1 MPVTIIYIY
10 IYIFKKLPISHY
22 PLDEKSDKEYW
33 VKVFFFIFPYV
44 LLVTCDSDLWNIQT

>member
-10 IYIFKKLPISHY
+10 IFFKKLPISHY